1 MPFYSHLAELR
12 KRIIVVLV
20 VFIIATFASFSFTKP
35 MADFIMKPAS
45 GLKFVFLSPP
55 DLFIAFVK
63 LSVYAGL
70 AFSLPVIIYEIWMF
84 VRPAI
89 GATERRSILGA
100 LLFSGLFFVAGA
112 AFAYFVIVPF
122 TIRFFLSYSSQMVEP
137 MISIKEYLGFI
148 SDLCV
153 AFGLT
158 FELPIAAAVL
168 GALGILKAEILIRSR
183 RIAILG
189 IFIVAAIVTPP
200 DVVSQILLAVPML
213 GLFEL
218 SIAILRVQG
227 RRRAKLEMEA
237 GIEA

>member
-20 VFIIATFASFSFTKP
+20 VFIIATFVSFSFTKP

-158 FELPIAAAVL
+158 FELPIAAAML

-183 RIAILG
+183 RIAIFG